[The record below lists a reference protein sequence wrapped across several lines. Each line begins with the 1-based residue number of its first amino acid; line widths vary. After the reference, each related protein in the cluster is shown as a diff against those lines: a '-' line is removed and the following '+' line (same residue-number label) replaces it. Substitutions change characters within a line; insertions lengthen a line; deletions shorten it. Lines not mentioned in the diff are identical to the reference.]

1 MLFDIYTLPYLV
13 ISAGQESSFYFGLYD
28 EDGDAVSDIACTCDV
43 SEYCNEGAPLASWD
57 VPLERDTGFG
67 SSALHLSFPAD
78 QTLRLGGKYV
88 YQLTMTLNDGSV
100 AEIRKGILYV
110 RRNIAASA

>member
-28 EDGDAVSDIACTCDV
+28 EDGDAVTDITCTCDIA
-43 SEYCNEGAPLASWD
+43 EYCNEGVPLASWN
-57 VPLERDTGFG
+57 VPLEHDTGFG
-67 SSALHLSFPAD
+67 SSVLDLSFHAD
-78 QTLRLGGKYV
+78 KTLRLGGKYI
-88 YQLTMTLNDGSV
+88 YQLTMKLSNGSV
-100 AEIRKGILYV
+100 TEVRKGILYV